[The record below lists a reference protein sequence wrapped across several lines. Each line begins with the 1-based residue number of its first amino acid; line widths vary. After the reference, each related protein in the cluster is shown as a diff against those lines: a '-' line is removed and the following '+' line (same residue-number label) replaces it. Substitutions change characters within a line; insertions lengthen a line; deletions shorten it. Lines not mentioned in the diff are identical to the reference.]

1 MYKRVK
7 TSLILALIILSV
19 PPDVL
24 AVWNSG
30 DTDQSLKEN
39 SSNNPSPTL
48 ESKMEGMLIGSA
60 IGDAA
65 GGPIEFVNPPL
76 RSFWSTTDKKITKE
90 GIKEL
95 GSLFRL
101 RAYHKETEPFAQWE
115 SYGPA
120 GTITDD
126 TRFKLIFF
134 NTLNGT
140 VL

>member
-95 GSLFRL
+95 GSLL
-101 RAYHKETEPFAQWE
+101 
-115 SYGPA
+115 G
-120 GTITDD
+120 
-126 TRFKLIFF
+126 
-134 NTLNGT
+134 
-140 VL
+140 